1 MVFQEKQTVTFT
13 HYFKQTNS
21 FYEFILCPASQK
33 HTLDVFAVDITARK
47 DAENTLREINKKLE
61 MTLGI
66 ARIIPWRWDLKEGL
80 IYCEAQKI
88 LDHMNFTKEKNS
100 TVQVDIIKASE
111 YFRKI
116 HPEDFERMH
125 HVHENL
131 ISGKLQ
137 HIKEEYR
144 IITEVEGRKITD
156 WMETNAVIDQR
167 DKNGY
172 PISLVGSL
180 LLITERKRQE
190 EALIRAREKAQESDR
205 LKSAFLANM
214 SHEIR
219 TPLNAIVGFS
229 SLLTATENETERK
242 AYLEQFNR
250 RTHVLGRIVS
260 AITLVLLV
268 GAPFLIGTFL
278 GAMPDMGA
286 VAKGF
291 LSVGLVWTV
300 SSVAEFLIYT
310 PMLGAGGGYLAFIT
324 GNLINMKIPCAVNA
338 RDIVGTKTGTA
349 ENEIIS
355 TLSIATSSLVTIVVL
370 ALGVALLV
378 PLQPVLQSPVLQPAF
393 ANVVPALFGAMA
405 YQYFRKNVQVAVAP
419 LVVMSLLFM
428 LVPSL
433 TSSTSFMIIPSGALA
448 IGIAYSMYRKQKKE
462 ADVK

>member
-1 MVFQEKQTVTFT
+1 M
-13 HYFKQTNS
+13 
-21 FYEFILCPASQK
+21 
-33 HTLDVFAVDITARK
+33 
-47 DAENTLREINKKLE
+47 
-61 MTLGI
+61 
-66 ARIIPWRWDLKEGL
+66 
-80 IYCEAQKI
+80 
-88 LDHMNFTKEKNS
+88 
-100 TVQVDIIKASE
+100 
-111 YFRKI
+111 
-116 HPEDFERMH
+116 
-125 HVHENL
+125 
-131 ISGKLQ
+131 
-137 HIKEEYR
+137 
-144 IITEVEGRKITD
+144 
-156 WMETNAVIDQR
+156 
-167 DKNGY
+167 
-172 PISLVGSL
+172 
-180 LLITERKRQE
+180 
-190 EALIRAREKAQESDR
+190 
-205 LKSAFLANM
+205 
-214 SHEIR
+214 
-219 TPLNAIVGFS
+219 
-229 SLLTATENETERK
+229 NETERK

-268 GAPFLIGTFL
+268 GAPFLIGKFL
-278 GAMPDMGA
+278 GAMPDLGA
-286 VAKGF
+286 VGKGF
-291 LSVGLVWTV
+291 LSVGLVWAV

-338 RDIVGTKTGTA
+338 RDIAGTKTGTA

-433 TSSTSFMIIPSGALA
+433 TGSTSFMIIPSGALA

-462 ADVK
+462 AEVK

>member
-1 MVFQEKQTVTFT
+1 M
-13 HYFKQTNS
+13 
-21 FYEFILCPASQK
+21 
-33 HTLDVFAVDITARK
+33 
-47 DAENTLREINKKLE
+47 
-61 MTLGI
+61 
-66 ARIIPWRWDLKEGL
+66 
-80 IYCEAQKI
+80 
-88 LDHMNFTKEKNS
+88 
-100 TVQVDIIKASE
+100 
-111 YFRKI
+111 
-116 HPEDFERMH
+116 
-125 HVHENL
+125 
-131 ISGKLQ
+131 
-137 HIKEEYR
+137 
-144 IITEVEGRKITD
+144 
-156 WMETNAVIDQR
+156 
-167 DKNGY
+167 
-172 PISLVGSL
+172 
-180 LLITERKRQE
+180 
-190 EALIRAREKAQESDR
+190 
-205 LKSAFLANM
+205 
-214 SHEIR
+214 
-219 TPLNAIVGFS
+219 
-229 SLLTATENETERK
+229 NETERK

-405 YQYFRKNVQVAVAP
+405 YQYFRKNVQVAVAA
-419 LVVMSLLFM
+419 LVVMSLMFM

-433 TSSTSFMIIPSGALA
+433 TGSTSFMIIPSGALA

>member
-1 MVFQEKQTVTFT
+1 M
-13 HYFKQTNS
+13 
-21 FYEFILCPASQK
+21 
-33 HTLDVFAVDITARK
+33 
-47 DAENTLREINKKLE
+47 
-61 MTLGI
+61 
-66 ARIIPWRWDLKEGL
+66 
-80 IYCEAQKI
+80 
-88 LDHMNFTKEKNS
+88 
-100 TVQVDIIKASE
+100 
-111 YFRKI
+111 
-116 HPEDFERMH
+116 
-125 HVHENL
+125 
-131 ISGKLQ
+131 
-137 HIKEEYR
+137 
-144 IITEVEGRKITD
+144 
-156 WMETNAVIDQR
+156 
-167 DKNGY
+167 
-172 PISLVGSL
+172 
-180 LLITERKRQE
+180 
-190 EALIRAREKAQESDR
+190 
-205 LKSAFLANM
+205 
-214 SHEIR
+214 
-219 TPLNAIVGFS
+219 
-229 SLLTATENETERK
+229 NETERK

-268 GAPFLIGTFL
+268 GVPFLIGTFL

-433 TSSTSFMIIPSGALA
+433 TGSTSFMIIPSGALA

>member
-1 MVFQEKQTVTFT
+1 M
-13 HYFKQTNS
+13 
-21 FYEFILCPASQK
+21 
-33 HTLDVFAVDITARK
+33 
-47 DAENTLREINKKLE
+47 
-61 MTLGI
+61 
-66 ARIIPWRWDLKEGL
+66 
-80 IYCEAQKI
+80 
-88 LDHMNFTKEKNS
+88 
-100 TVQVDIIKASE
+100 
-111 YFRKI
+111 
-116 HPEDFERMH
+116 
-125 HVHENL
+125 
-131 ISGKLQ
+131 
-137 HIKEEYR
+137 
-144 IITEVEGRKITD
+144 
-156 WMETNAVIDQR
+156 
-167 DKNGY
+167 
-172 PISLVGSL
+172 
-180 LLITERKRQE
+180 
-190 EALIRAREKAQESDR
+190 
-205 LKSAFLANM
+205 
-214 SHEIR
+214 
-219 TPLNAIVGFS
+219 
-229 SLLTATENETERK
+229 NETERK

-260 AITLVLLV
+260 AVTLVLLV

-338 RDIVGTKTGTA
+338 RDIAGTKTGTA

-405 YQYFRKNVQVAVAP
+405 YQYFRKNIRVAIAP
-419 LVVMSLLFM
+419 LVMMSVLFM

-433 TSSTSFMIIPSGALA
+433 TGSTSFMIVPSGALA
-448 IGIAYSMYRKQKKE
+448 IGIAYALYRKQNQEDKGNEISPRLSRTRTAGPAGSGGGARRAHAEEKIRLS
-462 ADVK
+462 AAAGCRPRHGLR

>member
-1 MVFQEKQTVTFT
+1 M
-13 HYFKQTNS
+13 
-21 FYEFILCPASQK
+21 
-33 HTLDVFAVDITARK
+33 
-47 DAENTLREINKKLE
+47 
-61 MTLGI
+61 
-66 ARIIPWRWDLKEGL
+66 
-80 IYCEAQKI
+80 
-88 LDHMNFTKEKNS
+88 
-100 TVQVDIIKASE
+100 
-111 YFRKI
+111 
-116 HPEDFERMH
+116 
-125 HVHENL
+125 
-131 ISGKLQ
+131 
-137 HIKEEYR
+137 
-144 IITEVEGRKITD
+144 
-156 WMETNAVIDQR
+156 
-167 DKNGY
+167 
-172 PISLVGSL
+172 
-180 LLITERKRQE
+180 
-190 EALIRAREKAQESDR
+190 
-205 LKSAFLANM
+205 
-214 SHEIR
+214 
-219 TPLNAIVGFS
+219 
-229 SLLTATENETERK
+229 NETERK

-300 SSVAEFLIYT
+300 SSVVEFLIYT

-405 YQYFRKNVQVAVAP
+405 YQYFRKNIRVAIAP
-419 LVVMSLLFM
+419 LVMMRVLLM

>member
-1 MVFQEKQTVTFT
+1 M
-13 HYFKQTNS
+13 
-21 FYEFILCPASQK
+21 
-33 HTLDVFAVDITARK
+33 
-47 DAENTLREINKKLE
+47 
-61 MTLGI
+61 
-66 ARIIPWRWDLKEGL
+66 
-80 IYCEAQKI
+80 
-88 LDHMNFTKEKNS
+88 
-100 TVQVDIIKASE
+100 
-111 YFRKI
+111 
-116 HPEDFERMH
+116 
-125 HVHENL
+125 
-131 ISGKLQ
+131 
-137 HIKEEYR
+137 
-144 IITEVEGRKITD
+144 
-156 WMETNAVIDQR
+156 
-167 DKNGY
+167 
-172 PISLVGSL
+172 
-180 LLITERKRQE
+180 
-190 EALIRAREKAQESDR
+190 
-205 LKSAFLANM
+205 
-214 SHEIR
+214 
-219 TPLNAIVGFS
+219 
-229 SLLTATENETERK
+229 NETELK

-433 TSSTSFMIIPSGALA
+433 TGSTSFMIIPSGALA

>member
-1 MVFQEKQTVTFT
+1 M
-13 HYFKQTNS
+13 
-21 FYEFILCPASQK
+21 
-33 HTLDVFAVDITARK
+33 
-47 DAENTLREINKKLE
+47 
-61 MTLGI
+61 
-66 ARIIPWRWDLKEGL
+66 
-80 IYCEAQKI
+80 
-88 LDHMNFTKEKNS
+88 
-100 TVQVDIIKASE
+100 
-111 YFRKI
+111 
-116 HPEDFERMH
+116 
-125 HVHENL
+125 
-131 ISGKLQ
+131 
-137 HIKEEYR
+137 
-144 IITEVEGRKITD
+144 
-156 WMETNAVIDQR
+156 
-167 DKNGY
+167 
-172 PISLVGSL
+172 
-180 LLITERKRQE
+180 
-190 EALIRAREKAQESDR
+190 
-205 LKSAFLANM
+205 
-214 SHEIR
+214 
-219 TPLNAIVGFS
+219 
-229 SLLTATENETERK
+229 NETERK

-405 YQYFRKNVQVAVAP
+405 YQYFRKNIRVAIAP
-419 LVVMSLLFM
+419 LVMMSVLFM

-433 TSSTSFMIIPSGALA
+433 TGSTSFMIVPSGALA
-448 IGIAYSMYRKQKKE
+448 IGIAYALYRKQNQEDK
-462 ADVK
+462 A